1 MHATQSALGLVDGF
15 WYWVRYDVGFGLEPI
30 EAPARYQA
38 NVDCFYSWE
47 FSGIP
52 ARELVVLGP
61 ALRAQPAD
69 LTPDA
74 LLRRIQAS
82 PFRDDKALADLVQR
96 LIARVSELEAQ
107 TSAST
112 TGNTTP

>member
-1 MHATQSALGLVDGF
+1 MPTTQAVTDLVGGF
-15 WYWVRYDVGFGLEPI
+15 WYWVRYEPGFGEKPI
-30 EAPARYQA
+30 EAPAKYKA
-38 NVDCFYSWE
+38 EGNFFCSWD

-52 ARELVVLGP
+52 TRELVVLGP

-112 TGNTTP
+112 TWNTTP

>member
-1 MHATQSALGLVDGF
+1 MPTTQAVTDLVDGF
-15 WYWVRYDVGFGLEPI
+15 WYWVRYEPGFGEKPI